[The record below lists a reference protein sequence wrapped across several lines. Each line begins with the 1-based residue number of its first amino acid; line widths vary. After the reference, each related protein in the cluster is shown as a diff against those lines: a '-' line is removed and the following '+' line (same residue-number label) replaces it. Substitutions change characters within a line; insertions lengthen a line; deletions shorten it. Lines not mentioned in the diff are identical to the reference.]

1 MVVAMFKYSRISGI
15 VLLHILARWE
25 DFIWGNSYIVSR
37 HVAEYRICR
46 FRIPPSISSTR
57 NVATYRTI
65 AVIVNACESKY
76 LCTSEQCHNF
86 SDGISGVRE
95 EEEEEKEKEKKKEGE
110 REIFSLWY
118 KNSYSKGSANA
129 CACHRD
135 ILLRRQSLKVSYFCR
150 NMKIYF
156 QRQGYV
162 CQEHSGRYASGSVHI
177 LSLLA
182 ALTSTYY
189 IFFNIIRI
197 QFEYV

>member
-1 MVVAMFKYSRISGI
+1 MFKYSRISGI
-15 VLLHILARWE
+15 VLLHILARCE
-25 DFIWGNSYIVSR
+25 DFIWRNSYIVSR

-46 FRIPPSISSTR
+46 FRIPPSISSAR

-65 AVIVNACESKY
+65 AVIVDACESKY

-86 SDGISGVRE
+86 TQTAFQKCGKG
-95 EEEEEKEKEKKKEGE
+95 G
-110 REIFSLWY
+110 IFSLWY

-129 CACHRD
+129 CACHRNV
-135 ILLRRQSLKVSYFCR
+135 LLRRQSLKVSYFCR

-162 CQEHSGRYASGSVHI
+162 CQEHSARYVSSSVHI

-182 ALTSTYY
+182 ALTSAYY